1 MGSEAHRHALLDQF
15 GEELKEKGDDEQTD
29 MHTINIGIGS
39 NDHLV
44 VAQRFQSILDIESGL
59 KEVELLIL
67 INDLLRQSK
76 RVEGFP
82 A

>member
-1 MGSEAHRHALLDQF
+1 
-15 GEELKEKGDDEQTD
+15 